1 MPRYQKLINEDSS
14 MDSTSTRP
22 QQRDSKQQQQEE
34 QQQQQHRHQYQQQ
47 PANVGYHLYL
57 YRQQLARRNVEYMR
71 LSKAKYCIT
80 DTLLNK
86 TVRNLKACS
95 VDELKT
101 VNNQIVFRHKLKHQ
115 IRRLR
120 KLQFLGIKNANP
132 KMESTEL

>member
-1 MPRYQKLINEDSS
+1 MRWPEGRNGDSS
-14 MDSTSTRP
+14 NSNSKRTSGG
-22 QQRDSKQQQQEE
+22 
-34 QQQQQHRHQYQQQ
+34 QQQHRHQYQQQ

-80 DTLLNK
+80 DTLLTK

>member
-1 MPRYQKLINEDSS
+1 MPRYQKLINEDST
-14 MDSTSTRP
+14 METSTLP
-22 QQRDSKQQQQEE
+22 QQKHSKQPQVEHQL
-34 QQQQQHRHQYQQQ
+34 QHRHQYQQQ
-47 PANVGYHLYL
+47 PPNVGYHLYL

-80 DTLLNK
+80 DTLLAK
-86 TVRNLKACS
+86 TVRNLKACT

-132 KMESTEL
+132 QMESTEL

>member
-1 MPRYQKLINEDSS
+1 ME
-14 MDSTSTRP
+14 TSTLP
-22 QQRDSKQQQQEE
+22 QQKQKQYQFHQQQE
-34 QQQQQHRHQYQQQ
+34 QQHAKQHQHRHQYQQQ

-80 DTLLNK
+80 DTLLAK

-132 KMESTEL
+132 QMESTEL